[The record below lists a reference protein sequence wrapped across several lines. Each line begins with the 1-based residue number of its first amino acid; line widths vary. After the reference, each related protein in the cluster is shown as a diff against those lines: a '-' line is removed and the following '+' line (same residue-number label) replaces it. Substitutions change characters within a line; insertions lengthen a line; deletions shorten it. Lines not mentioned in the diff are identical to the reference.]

1 MPKYRT
7 DNITEGFRK
16 AKFCIPEALVV
27 IINSPGGSLA
37 QAKHI
42 SDVIKNYS
50 AKNKYNVLYLVSQY
64 TALQKTNVWEVQI

>member
-50 AKNKYNVLYLVSQY
+50 AKNK
-64 TALQKTNVWEVQI
+64 